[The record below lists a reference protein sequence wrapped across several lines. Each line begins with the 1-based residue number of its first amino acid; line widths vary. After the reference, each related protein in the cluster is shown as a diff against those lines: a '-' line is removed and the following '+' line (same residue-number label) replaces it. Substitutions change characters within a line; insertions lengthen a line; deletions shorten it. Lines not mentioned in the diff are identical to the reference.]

1 MATNRKRST
10 RTSRSSTARS
20 TSTQSRPVSGR
31 DEAAEAA
38 AAAAKSLAW
47 DNEYQHIKKD
57 LRQLGI
63 VSVVLTALLLVVGFI
78 I

>member
-20 TSTQSRPVSGR
+20 TSTQSRPVSDR
-31 DEAAEAA
+31 DEAADAA
-38 AAAAKSLAW
+38 RSLAW
-47 DNEYQHIKKD
+47 DNEYQYIKKD
-57 LRQLGI
+57 LRQLSV
-63 VSVVLTALLLVVGFI
+63 VSVLLVTLLLVVGFI